1 MSESK
6 GSYVGVIIFAI
17 VLGALSVLL
26 WRGGSVNIVE
36 KILIV
41 ASVFF
46 CLFLLLKQHWALI
59 GICCTLLAA
68 ILAYFTQAWFFP
80 ILSADSAMIMPNV
93 RNMLV
98 GLIALIFIGRER
110 ISNLF
115 S

>member
-1 MSESK
+1 MSEPK

-17 VLGALSVLL
+17 ILGALSVLL
-26 WRGGSVNIVE
+26 WTGGSVNIIE

-46 CLFLLLKQHWALI
+46 CLFLLFKQGWALV

-68 ILAYFTQAWFFP
+68 ILVYFTQAWLYP
-80 ILSADSAMIMPNV
+80 IVNEDSAMIMPNV
-93 RNMLV
+93 RNMIV
-98 GLIALIFIGRER
+98 GIIAFIFIGRER
-110 ISNLF
+110 IANLF